1 MTSSSLDQSIA
12 LIVFSI
18 VGAFT
23 PGPNNVMLLASGVN
37 FGFRRTLPHMAGV
50 TIGHPVLAVVVAIG
64 LGETFRAL
72 PWLRIAIEAAG
83 VVYLLWL
90 AGKIAFQPVARGVE
104 PGPGARRAKPFG
116 FFQAAGFQWVNAK
129 AWVMVISAVSVYVPE
144 GMGTA
149 GGAALLAVVFLLTD
163 ACSTACWAAMGVGIA
178 RWLRDP
184 LRLRLFNVTMALL
197 LVASLEPAFVDLLAA
212 LRG

>member
-1 MTSSSLDQSIA
+1 MSSSVADQLIA
-12 LIVFSI
+12 LLIFSV

-50 TIGHPVLAVVVAIG
+50 ALGHPLLAGFVALG

-72 PWLRIAIEAAG
+72 PWLRTAIEAAG

-90 AGKIAFQPVARGVE
+90 AARIAFQPVARGID

-116 FFQAAGFQWVNAK
+116 FFQAMGFQWVNAK
-129 AWVMVISAVSVYVPE
+129 GWVVVISAVSVYVPE
-144 GMGTA
+144 GFGSLA
-149 GGAALLAVVFLLTD
+149 GAALLMTVFFVVAVF
-163 ACSTACWAAMGVGIA
+163 STAAWTALGAGIA

-184 LRLRLFNVTMALL
+184 LRLRLFNVTMALA

-212 LRG
+212 WRG